1 MENTIKRVAAIHD
14 LSGFGRSSLTTI
26 IPTLSTMGVQVCPL
40 PTAILSNHTGGFE
53 TFSYVDLTDSMEDYI
68 RHWKNIGIDFDCIY
82 SGFLGS
88 GRQIDIVSQFIDD
101 FRNDHC
107 LVVVDPV
114 MGDNGHLY
122 ASFTPDFIPLMRKLV
137 AKADII
143 TPNLTEAAFLLEQK
157 EVPSSITKE
166 KALTWLHKLSELGPK
181 MVVITSVPDSEDPT
195 RTCVMAYDKESN
207 TVWKL
212 GCKYIPASYP
222 GTGDTFASV
231 MVGSLLNGDS
241 LPVALDQAVQFISQ
255 CIKASIG
262 FNYPKRNGILLE
274 RELDFL
280 RSRPRI
286 SDFEILSC

>member
-1 MENTIKRVAAIHD
+1 MENIIKRVAAIHD

-26 IPTLSTMGVQVCPL
+26 IPTLSTMGIQVCPL

-68 RHWKNIGIDFDCIY
+68 RHWKHIGMEFDCIY

-88 GRQIDIVSQFIDD
+88 GKQIDIVSRFIDD
-101 FRNDHC
+101 FRRPDS

-137 AKADII
+137 GKADII
-143 TPNLTEAAFLLEQK
+143 TPNLTEAAFLLGIE
-157 EVPSSITKE
+157 EVPQSITKKE
-166 KALTWLHKLSELGPK
+166 ALVWLRKLAALGPK
-181 MVVITSVPDSEDPT
+181 MVVITSVPDCEDPT
-195 RTCVMAYDKESN
+195 RTGVMAYEQETN
-207 TVWKL
+207 AVWKMSS
-212 GCKYIPASYP
+212 KYIPVSYP
-222 GTGDTFASV
+222 GTGDTFSSV
-231 MVGSLLNGDS
+231 MIGSLLQGDS
-241 LPVALDQAVQFISQ
+241 LPVALDRAVQFISQ

-262 FNYPKRNGILLE
+262 FHYPKRDGILLE

-280 RSRPRI
+280 RARHKI